1 MDFLREN
8 AKAFSGALVTLIV
21 LLLKPFVPVVMDPLF
36 QPALEIVVSALVV
49 AGTVWLVPNTPKQRT
64 E

>member
-8 AKAFSGALVTLIV
+8 AKAISGAIVTLIV
-21 LLLKPFVPVVMDPLF
+21 LLLKPFLPAVVDPLF
-36 QPALEIVVSALVV
+36 QSSLEIIVMSIIV
-49 AGTVWLVPNTPKQRT
+49 AAAVWAVPNTPKQRT

>member
-8 AKAFSGALVTLIV
+8 AKAVSGAIVTLVV

-36 QPALEIVVSALVV
+36 QPALEIVVSSLIV